1 MGPSVRRHLS
11 YANVVATTALVFA
24 MSGGALAA
32 SHYLIDSTKQINP
45 TVLKQ
50 LKAKGATGPAGAPGA
65 AGPQG
70 AQGPAGP
77 SGSPGAGEQGLPGQ
91 PGERG
96 LPGLQGAMGAPGAK
110 GETGAPGAKG
120 EQGSPGISEY
130 QVVDGSFENSSQ
142 TGINEARASATCPAG
157 KSVIGGGDSTAGDNA
172 DVYIVSSAPNG
183 TAEWEAVATGASE
196 ERYELVAVAICAKV
210 AS

>member
-11 YANVVATTALVFA
+11 YANVVTTTALVFA

-65 AGPQG
+65 AGAP
-70 AQGPAGP
+70 GPAGP
-77 SGSPGAGEQGLPGQ
+77 SGSPGANGEQGLPGQ

-96 LPGLQGAMGAPGAK
+96 LPGLQGAM
-110 GETGAPGAKG
+110 GAPGAKG

-157 KSVIGGGDSTAGDNA
+157 KSVIGGGDSTAGSDA

-183 TAEWEAVATGASE
+183 TAEWEAVATAASE

>member
-1 MGPSVRRHLS
+1 MGPSVHRHLS
-11 YANVVATTALVFA
+11 YANVVATIALVFA

-50 LKAKGATGPAGAPGA
+50 LKAKGATGTAGAPGV

-70 AQGPAGP
+70 AQGPTGP
-77 SGSPGAGEQGLPGQ
+77 SGSPGAKGEQGLPGQ
-91 PGERG
+91 PGEQG
-96 LPGLQGAMGAPGAK
+96 LPGLQGPL
-110 GETGAPGAKG
+110 GAPGAKG

-157 KSVIGGGDSTAGDNA
+157 KSVIGGGDSTAGSDA

-183 TAEWEAVATGASE
+183 TAEWEAVATAASE

>member
-70 AQGPAGP
+70 PAGP
-77 SGSPGAGEQGLPGQ
+77 SGSPGTKGEQGLPGQPGEQGLPGQ

-96 LPGLQGAMGAPGAK
+96 LPGLQGPL
-110 GETGAPGAKG
+110 GAPGAKG

-157 KSVIGGGDSTAGDNA
+157 KSVIGGGNSTAGSDA

-183 TAEWEAVATGASE
+183 TAEWEAVATAASE